1 MAKNKGNDYEIP
13 LEKHDTGTST
23 DENDV
28 STEIDTKLNEDS
40 NKKNGI
46 AKTIDEKHDTGT
58 SSYENAAFVKDIE
71 TDLDEDSTK
80 KNGTAKTIDDDT
92 YAKVIDPPKKSN
104 GDATVIDPDND
115 DDDDLQARLWKGI
128 YVYTDSI
135 TKTLSENKTMIRY
148 MVLIILLMGYAA
160 FLIYAC
166 IYDFDEAF
174 VILIITGLVVFVYG
188 YILIRDTQGEK
199 IYKKIMIPIGEK
211 IDKSWV
217 YIKWPCILAV
227 IAGIGVA
234 LYFLTRDTPENLI
247 SLAGLAFFLLFS
259 YVFSKYPAQ
268 VKWRPVIWGLALQ
281 MLLGLF
287 ILRTYPGF
295 VLFEWLSDVVYAF
308 LNFSAAGAIF
318 LFGENYQEHYFAFAV
333 LPIIIYFSAV
343 ISVLYYWGVMQTVI
357 QKVAWLMQRTMRTS
371 ASESLNA
378 AGNIFV
384 GMTEAPLLIKPYLK
398 DMTRSEIHAVMTGGF
413 ATVAGSTLGAYIL
426 YGIDATHLIT
436 ASVMSAPAALAM
448 SKLFYPETEKSKHL
462 TEEDMVLAK
471 GDELNVIEAAANGA
485 SQAIPLVLNVAAN
498 LIAFLSLLALVNA
511 LLGYFGGLV
520 GYPQL
525 TFEFI
530 CSYVFVPIAFIMGVE
545 WADCR
550 VVAELIGLKTFV
562 NEFYAY
568 EVLGKYIE
576 NRTTGAG
583 PTLSVRS
590 EVIAT
595 YALCGF
601 ANIGSVG
608 IVLGAL
614 GPMAPSRKGDLAAVA
629 IRALIAGTVACFM
642 TACIAGIL
650 YVPEDIPFNNSTT
663 SIPPMTTV
671 Y

>member
-58 SSYENAAFVKDIE
+58 STDENDVSTEIDTKLNEDSNIKKNGIAKTIDEKHDTGTSSYENAAFVNDIE

-80 KNGTAKTIDDDT
+80 KNGTAKTMDDDT

-247 SLAGLAFFLLFS
+247 SLAGLVFFLLFS

-268 VKWRPVIWGLALQ
+268 V
-281 MLLGLF
+281 
-287 ILRTYPGF
+287 
-295 VLFEWLSDVVYAF
+295 S
-308 LNFSAAGAIF
+308 
-318 LFGENYQEHYFAFAV
+318 
-333 LPIIIYFSAV
+333 
-343 ISVLYYWGVMQTVI
+343 
-357 QKVAWLMQRTMRTS
+357 
-371 ASESLNA
+371 
-378 AGNIFV
+378 
-384 GMTEAPLLIKPYLK
+384 TEAPLLIKPYLK

>member
-1 MAKNKGNDYEIP
+1 M
-13 LEKHDTGTST
+13 T
-23 DENDV
+23 
-28 STEIDTKLNEDS
+28 
-40 NKKNGI
+40 
-46 AKTIDEKHDTGT
+46 
-58 SSYENAAFVKDIE
+58 
-71 TDLDEDSTK
+71 
-80 KNGTAKTIDDDT
+80 
-92 YAKVIDPPKKSN
+92 
-104 GDATVIDPDND
+104 
-115 DDDDLQARLWKGI
+115 
-128 YVYTDSI
+128 
-135 TKTLSENKTMIRY
+135 
-148 MVLIILLMGYAA
+148 
-160 FLIYAC
+160 
-166 IYDFDEAF
+166 
-174 VILIITGLVVFVYG
+174 
-188 YILIRDTQGEK
+188 
-199 IYKKIMIPIGEK
+199 
-211 IDKSWV
+211 
-217 YIKWPCILAV
+217 LAV
-227 IAGIGVA
+227 
-234 LYFLTRDTPENLI
+234 L
-247 SLAGLAFFLLFS
+247 
-259 YVFSKYPAQ
+259 PANNGRFHS

-398 DMTRSEIHAVMTGGF
+398 DMCVFVVSLHAVMTGGF

-462 TEEDMVLAK
+462 TEEDMVE
-471 GDELNVIEAAANGA
+471 ELNVIEAAANGA

-642 TACIAGIL
+642 TACIAVDEL
-650 YVPEDIPFNNSTT
+650 DFNSTT
-663 SIPPMTTV
+663 VAIVRQVHGHLAQYTTNLSSV
-671 Y
+671 LRVQTQQVFA